1 MTKRVLPF
9 IVALLPAVGC
19 TTPTAGKPKQ
29 EAGAESDPAEQARI
43 QKIWK
48 GTTVGVG
55 IGEAHNLV
63 PAETEMVKAAVEM
76 QKGKIKK
83 CFEQPVLRRGCRT
96 GGIPSQFDAMLMI
109 LSDGSIRDTRIVP
122 NKNDLPKECYDAV
135 SCTQDVLNQTQ
146 VQGLQRFEG
155 ARQVYMTVTVKT
167 PDETMLDVVDGG
179 Q

>member
-1 MTKRVLPF
+1 MTMRILPF
-9 IVALLPAVGC
+9 ALVSFLAAAC
-19 TTPTAGKPKQ
+19 TTPTAGQAKK
-29 EAGAESDPAEQARI
+29 EAGSASDPAEQARI
-43 QKIWK
+43 QTIWK

-109 LSDGSIRDTRIVP
+109 LSDGAIRDTRIVP

-135 SCTQDVLNQTQ
+135 SCIQDVLNQIQ

-155 ARQVYMTVTVKT
+155 ARQAYMTVTVQT

-179 Q
+179 P